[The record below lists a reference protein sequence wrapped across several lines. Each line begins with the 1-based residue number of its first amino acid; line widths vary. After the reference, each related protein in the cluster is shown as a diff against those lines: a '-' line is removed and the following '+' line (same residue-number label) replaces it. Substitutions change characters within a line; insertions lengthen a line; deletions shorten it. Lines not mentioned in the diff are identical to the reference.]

1 MSAPTSATNGTS
13 ATATRHAAALQV
25 VAAFD
30 FDGTLTQ
37 RDTLLPYLAIGLGW
51 AGFGVVM
58 LQCSPWLLAYAL
70 RLLPNHVAKARL
82 LRLAF
87 SGRTTAEVDGWTTRW
102 MASLPA
108 QLRPD
113 ALAQLAAHQRAGH
126 CCVMVSASPDVYLQR
141 AARQLGFDAL
151 ICTEMAVTSGVFTG
165 NMQTFN
171 CHGEQKRLRLMAWL
185 TVSPCNLAKVVT
197 LYAYGDTRGDIPM
210 LSIAD
215 HAWYRGKPW
224 TARGSPS

>member
-1 MSAPTSATNGTS
+1 MSAPTSATNGTG

-30 FDGTLTQ
+30 FDGTLTR

-58 LQCSPWLLAYAL
+58 LQCAPWLLAYAL

-151 ICTEMAVTSGVFTG
+151 VCTEMAVTRGVFTG
-165 NMQTFN
+165 NMQTPN
-171 CHGEQKRLRLMAWL
+171 CHGEQKVIRLRAWL
-185 TVSPCNLAKVVT
+185 AGQDWCAKDVT
-197 LYAYGDTRGDIPM
+197 LHAYGDTPADQPM
-210 LSIAD
+210 LRMAG
-215 HAWYRGKPW
+215 HAWYRGQPW
-224 TARGSPS
+224 RAT

>member
-1 MSAPTSATNGTS
+1 MSAPTSATNGTG

-30 FDGTLTQ
+30 FDGTLTR

-58 LQCSPWLLAYAL
+58 LQCAPWLLAYAL

-151 ICTEMAVTSGVFTG
+151 VCTEMAVTRGVLTG
-165 NMQTFN
+165 NMQTPN
-171 CHGEQKRLRLMAWL
+171 CHGEQKVIRLRAWL
-185 TVSPCNLAKVVT
+185 AGQDWCAKDVT
-197 LYAYGDTRGDIPM
+197 LHAYGDTPADQPM
-210 LSIAD
+210 LRMAG
-215 HAWYRGKPW
+215 HAWYRGQPW
-224 TARGSPS
+224 RAT

>member
-1 MSAPTSATNGTS
+1 MSAPTSATNGTG

-30 FDGTLTQ
+30 FDGTLTR

-58 LQCSPWLLAYAL
+58 LQCAPWLLAYAL

-87 SGRTTAEVDGWTTRW
+87 SGRTTAAVDGWTTRW
-102 MASLPA
+102 MAGLPA

-151 ICTEMAVTSGVFTG
+151 VCTEMAVTRGVFTG
-165 NMQTFN
+165 NMQTPN
-171 CHGEQKRLRLMAWL
+171 CHGEQKVIRLRAWL
-185 TVSPCNLAKVVT
+185 AGQDWCAKDVT
-197 LYAYGDTRGDIPM
+197 LHAYGDTPADQPM
-210 LSIAD
+210 LRMAG
-215 HAWYRGKPW
+215 HAWYRGQPW
-224 TARGSPS
+224 RAT

>member
-1 MSAPTSATNGTS
+1 MSAPTSATNGTG

-30 FDGTLTQ
+30 FDGTLTR

-58 LQCSPWLLAYAL
+58 LQCAPWLLAYAL

-151 ICTEMAVTSGVFTG
+151 VCTEMAVTRGVFTG
-165 NMQTFN
+165 NMQTPN
-171 CHGEQKRLRLMAWL
+171 CHGEQKVIRLRAWL
-185 TVSPCNLAKVVT
+185 AGQDWCAKDVT
-197 LYAYGDTRGDIPM
+197 LHAYGDTPADQPM
-210 LSIAD
+210 LRMAR
-215 HAWYRGKPW
+215 HAWYRGQPW
-224 TARGSPS
+224 RAT

>member
-1 MSAPTSATNGTS
+1 MPLSAPTSATNGTG

-30 FDGTLTQ
+30 FDGTLTR

-58 LQCSPWLLAYAL
+58 LQCAPWLLAYAL

-151 ICTEMAVTSGVFTG
+151 VCTEMAVTRGVLSG
-165 NMQTFN
+165 NMQTPN
-171 CHGEQKRLRLMAWL
+171 CHGEQKVIRLRAWL
-185 TVSPCNLAKVVT
+185 AGQDWCAKDVT
-197 LYAYGDTRGDIPM
+197 LHAYGDTPADQPM
-210 LSIAD
+210 LRMAG
-215 HAWYRGKPW
+215 HAWYRGQPW
-224 TARGSPS
+224 RAT

>member
-1 MSAPTSATNGTS
+1 MQPIALPLKSPA
-13 ATATRHAAALQV
+13 ATASPRV

-30 FDGTLTQ
+30 FDGTLTR
-37 RDTLLPYLAIGLGW
+37 RDTLLPYLAMGLGW
-51 AGFGVVM
+51 AGFGMVM
-58 LQCSPWLLAYAL
+58 LRCAPWLLAYAL

-102 MASLPA
+102 LARLPA
-108 QLRPD
+108 QLRPS

-151 ICTEMAVTSGVFTG
+151 VCTEMAVASGVFTG
-165 NMQTFN
+165 DMQTPN
-171 CHGEQKRLRLMAWL
+171 CHGEQKVIRLRAWL
-185 TVSPCNLAKVVT
+185 AGQDWCAKDVT
-197 LYAYGDTRGDIPM
+197 LHAYGDTPADQPM
-210 LSIAD
+210 LRMAE
-215 HAWYRGKPW
+215 HAWYRGQPW
-224 TARGSPS
+224 QAT

>member
-1 MSAPTSATNGTS
+1 MSAPTSATNGTG

-30 FDGTLTQ
+30 FDGTLTR

-58 LQCSPWLLAYAL
+58 LQCAPWLLAYAL

-151 ICTEMAVTSGVFTG
+151 VCTEMAVTRGVLSG
-165 NMQTFN
+165 NMQTPN
-171 CHGEQKRLRLMAWL
+171 CHGEQKVIRLRAWL
-185 TVSPCNLAKVVT
+185 AGQDWCAKDVT
-197 LYAYGDTRGDIPM
+197 LHAYGDTPADQPM
-210 LSIAD
+210 LRMAG
-215 HAWYRGKPW
+215 HAWYRGQPW
-224 TARGSPS
+224 RAT